1 MQNYLST
8 FLNYVSGLTGNGAPQ
23 IAGYTPPPVQGT
35 TTAPPPAPPKGQMHP
50 MRYDKQGRPIADLPF
65 PDEKTIDVYPT
76 DNYLM
81 ATKENQGTPQA
92 PLKLP
97 VEYVNSLAN
106 AQAKSKS
113 INLLN
118 DESLNQFLPLAI
130 RESRFDDYGNNG
142 VYVDYKT
149 PPPKHL
155 NNLIQRSDDLALKAK
170 NFELKARL
178 AHKKGQK
185 ELGFTYEDMA
195 ARLTD
200 SVEKIDAQLL
210 ADPEWTSRAESYKDI
225 TDKAVRLGLPQSK
238 NQETIRDKV
247 TGKLISKADVYRARP
262 EDSYDTKALHVP
274 LALYA
279 KSKEQPGLS
288 GLNLSRA
295 YIGSGQDA
303 DTRIAQQANIYKNL
317 THPKNKDFY
326 NAYNNIYNERY
337 KSYTKGLK

>member
-8 FLNYVSGLTGNGAPQ
+8 FLNYVSGLTGNDTPQ
-23 IAGYTPPPVQGT
+23 IAGYTPPTQVAGT
-35 TTAPPPAPPKGQMHP
+35 SALPPASPNGQMHP
-50 MRYDKQGRPIADLPF
+50 MRFDKQGNPLADLPF
-65 PDEKTIDVYPT
+65 PNEKTIDVYPT

-81 ATKENQGTPQA
+81 ATKENEGTPQA
-92 PLKLP
+92 ALKLP

-113 INLLN
+113 MNLLN

-155 NNLIQRSDDLALKAK
+155 NDIIAKSNDLAFKQRQMEIK
-170 NFELKARL
+170 SK
-178 AHKKGQK
+178 
-185 ELGFTYEDMA
+185 MA
-195 ARLTD
+195 AKAGNKDLENHYDTLASKLQE
-200 SVEKIDAQLL
+200 SVEALDAKLL
-210 ADPEWTSRAESYKDI
+210 ADPKWTSRAESYKDI
-225 TDKAVRLGLPQSK
+225 TDKAVKLGLPQSK
-238 NQETIRDKV
+238 NQETIRDKA

-262 EDSYDTKALHVP
+262 EDTYDTKALHVP

-279 KSKEQPGLS
+279 KSVEQPGLS
-288 GLNLSRA
+288 GLNLSKA
-295 YIGSGQDA
+295 YIGSGKDA
-303 DTRIAQQANIYKNL
+303 DARIAQQANIYKNL

-337 KSYTKGLK
+337 KSYSKGLK

>member
-1 MQNYLST
+1 MQNYLAT
-8 FLNYVSGLTGNGAPQ
+8 FLNYVSGLTGNDTPQ
-23 IAGYTPPPVQGT
+23 IAGYTPPTQVAGT
-35 TTAPPPAPPKGQMHP
+35 YAPPPAPPKGQMHP
-50 MRYDKQGRPIADLPF
+50 MRFDKQGNPLADLPL
-65 PDEKTIDVYPT
+65 PNEKTIDVYPT

-113 INLLN
+113 MNLLN
-118 DESLNQFLPLAI
+118 DESLNQFLPLGI

-155 NNLIQRSDDLALKAK
+155 NDLVQRSDDFALKAK
-170 NFELKARL
+170 NFDLKAKI
-178 AHKKGQK
+178 AHKRGQTDLANK
-185 ELGFTYEDMA
+185 YEGIA
-195 ARLTD
+195 EGLRT

-225 TDKAVRLGLPQSK
+225 TDKAIRLGLPQSK

-247 TGKLISKADVYRARP
+247 TGKLISKADVYRAKP
-262 EDSYDTKALHVP
+262 EDSYDIKALHVP

-295 YIGSGQDA
+295 YIGSGEDA
-303 DTRIAQQANIYKNL
+303 DARIAQQANIYKNL

-337 KSYTKGLK
+337 KSYSKGLK